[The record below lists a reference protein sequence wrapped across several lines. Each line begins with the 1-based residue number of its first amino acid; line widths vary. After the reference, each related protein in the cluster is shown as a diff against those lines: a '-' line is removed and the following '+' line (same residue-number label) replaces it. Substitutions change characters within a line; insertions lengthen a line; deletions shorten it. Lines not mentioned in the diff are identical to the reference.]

1 MGSWQFFYGI
11 QDPEKAMRNLK
22 IEDGS
27 RKIGDGSLELWRLR
41 IWVMASWQFLFF
53 YGISVVRSR
62 KSHEKFED

>member
-1 MGSWQFFYGI
+1 
-11 QDPEKAMRNLK
+11 MRNLK
-22 IEDGS
+22 IEDQKLMLEDG
-27 RKIGDGSLELWRLR
+27 RLEIGRLR

>member
-1 MGSWQFFYGI
+1 M
-11 QDPEKAMRNLK
+11 

-27 RKIGDGSLELWRLR
+27 WKIGDGSLELWRLR